1 MTDDD
6 LILYLDRQS
15 QLHHK
20 ATRDMLI
27 EAGRAD
33 LAEDL
38 DRRMRD
44 IRLGIA
50 QAAAI
55 WHSITKTQRI
65 VLEKMALGAYLARS
79 IGSSTQYD
87 ALGRAPMV
95 LKICRI
101 TTARNLSAR
110 NLIHV
115 NGTATDPEAQFVI
128 TEHGKLVFAK
138 GRAND

>member
-15 QLHHK
+15 QLQHK
-20 ATRDMLI
+20 ATRQMLI
-27 EAGRAD
+27 DAGRPD

-55 WHSITKTQRI
+55 WHSISKTQRI
-65 VLEKMALGAYLARS
+65 VLEKMAQGAYLARTV
-79 IGSSTQYD
+79 GSATQYD
-87 ALGRAPMV
+87 ALGRSPII
-95 LKICRI
+95 LKVCRI
-101 TTARNLSAR
+101 TTARNLCAR
-110 NLIHV
+110 HLIHV
-115 NGTATDPEAQFVI
+115 NGTARDPEAQFVV
-128 TEHGKLVFAK
+128 TEHGKFVVAK